1 MNHTLI
7 IIIGVLLF
15 AIATATLYVIGTQK
29 KIHEDERLMDML
41 LNNGAMRVRKYLKEN
56 DTITAD
62 GVGYVIKN
70 IKAKEF
76 YSKKTAIIANGAGF
90 QEKLIDYMLRNNYLT
105 EDTNDKGET
114 VYRLPPKEGKENE

>member
-41 LNNGAMRVRKYLKEN
+41 FNNGTMRVRKYLKQN

-70 IKAKEF
+70 I
-76 YSKKTAIIANGAGF
+76 N
-90 QEKLIDYMLRNNYLT
+90 
-105 EDTNDKGET
+105 
-114 VYRLPPKEGKENE
+114 